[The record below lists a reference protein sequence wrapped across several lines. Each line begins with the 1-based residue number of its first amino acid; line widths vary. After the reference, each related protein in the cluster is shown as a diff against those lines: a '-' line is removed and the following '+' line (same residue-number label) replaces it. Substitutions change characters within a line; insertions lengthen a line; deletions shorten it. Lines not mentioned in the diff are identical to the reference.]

1 MTKVSV
7 IVPVYNVEK
16 YLEKCLDSLVNQTLK
31 DIEIIVVNDGTKDN
45 SQEII
50 DKYAKKYPKKVKG
63 FIKENGGQSSAR
75 NYGLEYAKGEYIGF
89 VDSDDYVELDM
100 FEKLYNKAKEDDF
113 DISICNLNF
122 VYEDTDDKKEFSI
135 NMNSDL
141 TDKESLRK
149 HMINI
154 YPVVWNKIYKKSLFE
169 TSKLKFKEK
178 VWFEDVEFLY
188 KLVPYVKSVGVIDD
202 YLYNYL
208 QRQGSVTNTFDKRLY
223 NYVENLNGIV
233 DFYKE
238 KDFYDYYKKELE
250 YVYVRYLFATFLK
263 RAAKYNDEE
272 FYKAVDCAVENV
284 SNTFPKFRK
293 NKYFYKSLKG
303 IYLLLFNKKIAKL
316 SRKIIGGNKRKK

>member
-7 IVPVYNVEK
+7 IVPVYNVER

-50 DKYAKKYPKKVKG
+50 DKYVKKYPKKVKG

-100 FEKLYNKAKEDDF
+100 FEKLYNKAKENDF
-113 DISICNLNF
+113 DIAICNLNF
-122 VYEDTDDKKEFSI
+122 VYEETDEKKEFSI
-135 NMNSDL
+135 NMKSDL
-141 TDKESLRK
+141 TDKESLRT
-149 HMINI
+149 HMVNI
-154 YPVVWNKIYKKSLFE
+154 YPVVWNKIYKKSLFD

-188 KLVPYVKSVGVIDD
+188 KLVPHVESVGVIDD

-223 NYVENLNGIV
+223 NYVENLNDIV
-233 DFYKE
+233 DYYKE
-238 KDFYDYYKKELE
+238 KDFYDYYTNELE
-250 YVYVRYLFATFLK
+250 YVYVRYLYATFFK

-303 IYLLLFNKKIAKL
+303 IYLLLFNRKFAKL
-316 SRKIIGGNKRKK
+316 SKKIIGGNK